1 MKRFSKIIVIL
12 SLGWLL
18 IGCAAKDW
26 QPGDP
31 LAYTNAERLIVKGC
45 VTNEAAQ
52 PLQGI
57 RVDVYGVRE
66 AKEPDLVNYNYAITD
81 SAGNYT
87 IVRYMGR
94 EMPNEVT
101 VEAIDPQNI
110 YKPQAIVVQKTVLE
124 SLTNQVGNEIA
135 IRIEVN
141 FTLNKQ

>member
-26 QPGDP
+26 QSGDP

-45 VTNEAAQ
+45 VTNEEAQ

-66 AKEPDLVNYNYAITD
+66 ANEPDIASYNYAITD
-81 SAGNYT
+81 SAG
-87 IVRYMGR
+87 RYAIIRYLGR
-94 EMPNEVT
+94 EKPTEVT
-101 VEAIDPQNI
+101 VEATDPQGI
-110 YKPQAIVVQKTVLE
+110 YKPQAIVAQKTAIE
-124 SLTNQVGNEIA
+124 SIDSSSGVEIA
-135 IRIEVN
+135 IEIYVN
-141 FTLNKQ
+141 FTLDK

>member
-26 QPGDP
+26 QSGDP

-110 YKPQAIVVQKTVLE
+110 YKPQAIVAQKTVLE